1 MTDKM
6 KRRLCTA
13 VFTLSLI
20 SMAVFTVMYVKT
32 QKEYRHSERDIAAVM
47 EIRGAISPA
56 LTINEKSRLDE
67 ASLRAAEYESAQER
81 REGCRLLKEI
91 NQDVAAWIT
100 ITGTP
105 IDYPVMQTP
114 DSPDYY
120 YRRGFDGRYSSYGMI
135 YMDAACRLREDEALY
150 EAEAEEGKA
159 SPNCVIY
166 GHHMK
171 NGTMFASL
179 EKYGS
184 EEYYKEH
191 PEICLDT
198 PDSSSVYEIVGV
210 VRLPAEKLS
219 SGFAAVLAARTREE
233 YESFVQYIKKHAA
246 YDTGITAEWP
256 RQLITLTTC
265 EYTLKDG
272 RLLVVARKKR

>member
-91 NQDVAAWIT
+91 DQIETVLPTQLELLDPVPGREYMT
-100 ITGTP
+100 LFTCTP
-105 IDYPVMQTP
+105 
-114 DSPDYY
+114 
-120 YRRGFDGRYSSYGMI
+120 YGI
-135 YMDAACRLREDEALY
+135 N
-150 EAEAEEGKA
+150 
-159 SPNCVIY
+159 S
-166 GHHMK
+166 H
-171 NGTMFASL
+171 
-179 EKYGS
+179 
-184 EEYYKEH
+184 
-191 PEICLDT
+191 
-198 PDSSSVYEIVGV
+198 
-210 VRLPAEKLS
+210 
-219 SGFAAVLAARTREE
+219 
-233 YESFVQYIKKHAA
+233 
-246 YDTGITAEWP
+246 
-256 RQLITLTTC
+256 
-265 EYTLKDG
+265 
-272 RLLVVARKKR
+272 RLLVRGVRIPYEVTSDGTSQEAMAAIHIR

>member
-1 MTDKM
+1 MTDKT

-100 ITGTP
+100 IAGTP

-120 YRRGFDGRYSSYGMI
+120 YRRGFDGRYSAYGMI
-135 YMDAACRLREDEALY
+135 YMDAACRLREAEALY

-184 EEYYKEH
+184 
-191 PEICLDT
+191 
-198 PDSSSVYEIVGV
+198 
-210 VRLPAEKLS
+210 
-219 SGFAAVLAARTREE
+219 
-233 YESFVQYIKKHAA
+233 
-246 YDTGITAEWP
+246 
-256 RQLITLTTC
+256 
-265 EYTLKDG
+265 
-272 RLLVVARKKR
+272 

>member
-100 ITGTP
+100 IAGTP

-120 YRRGFDGRYSSYGMI
+120 YRRGFDGRYSAYGMI
-135 YMDAACRLREDEALY
+135 YMDAD
-150 EAEAEEGKA
+150 
-159 SPNCVIY
+159 
-166 GHHMK
+166 
-171 NGTMFASL
+171 
-179 EKYGS
+179 
-184 EEYYKEH
+184 YYKEH

>member
-1 MTDKM
+1 
-6 KRRLCTA
+6 
-13 VFTLSLI
+13 
-20 SMAVFTVMYVKT
+20 MAVFTVMYVKT

-100 ITGTP
+100 IAGTP

-120 YRRGFDGRYSSYGMI
+120 YRRGFDGRYSAYGMI